1 MNFSDPIRTYPLGE
15 ELARDLLINADC
27 SANRGFPA
35 SRALAR
41 PQFPGEGW
49 PGAVGDASIDWEQ
62 EGDPV
67 FVEDMTISAER
78 DGRPASVSSV
88 PSAHVNRLGNRLR
101 YVAAPG
107 PGDPGTKGHRP
118 EQAPPPLTRSD
129 NQGGINV

>member
-1 MNFSDPIRTYPLGE
+1 PETCSSTQTE
-15 ELARDLLINADC
+15 VLIEASPHRGLW
-27 SANRGFPA
+27 SALS
-35 SRALAR
+35 SRERAGR
-41 PQFPGEGW
+41 VRW
-49 PGAVGDASIDWEQ
+49 CDASSDWEQ

-107 PGDPGTKGHRP
+107 PGDPGTKGYVP
-118 EQAPPPLTRSD
+118 QQAPPPLTRSD